1 MSAQQYIIPDL
12 LANWPW
18 QRVSNSMLDE
28 IRDEANEWVMSLGL
42 FEPRAVQKIQSLRL
56 QYGRIICARVR
67 DLTFSHL
74 RSAGIIYWSA
84 GEQRFVKYN

>member
-42 FEPRAVQKIQSLRL
+42 FEPAQFKKFKA
-56 QYGRIICARVR
+56 C
-67 DLTFSHL
+67 DFSTVE
-74 RSAGIIYWSA
+74 S
-84 GEQRFVKYN
+84 FVLVFVI